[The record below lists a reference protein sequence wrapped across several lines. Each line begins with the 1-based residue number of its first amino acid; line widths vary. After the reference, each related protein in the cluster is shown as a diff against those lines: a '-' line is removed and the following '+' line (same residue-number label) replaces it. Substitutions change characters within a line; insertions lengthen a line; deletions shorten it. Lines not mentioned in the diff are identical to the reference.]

1 MFVEKYWTVDIIH
14 VKINVIKDLVNLVKR
29 LLNCKKLVPVDH
41 IPSRCSLVMKTSD
54 KNVQIQFQLVGCHVK
69 KFFLVVTNVQ
79 RVVIKETVQTAK

>member
-14 VKINVIKDLVNLVKR
+14 VKINAIKDLVNLVKR

-41 IPSRCSLVMKTSD
+41 IPSRCLLVMKTLD
-54 KNVQIQFQLVGCHVK
+54 KNVQIPFQLVECRVK